1 MFPGLET
8 LPDDVLIDNP
18 LYLLIEK
25 DFGRPTIAN
34 QELFSIGWPD
44 AEAQKLLAVPQHRP
58 LLQIEMLSLTYQ
70 NQPYEHRI
78 SFCMTG
84 AERIMRTL

>member
-8 LPDDVLIDNP
+8 LPDDVLIDHP

-34 QELFSIGWPD
+34 QELFSISWH
-44 AEAQKLLAVPQHRP
+44 AEAQKLLAVPPNRP

-70 NQPYEHRI
+70 NQPYEHRV